1 MKCDIADAASVK
13 KVMAEM
19 KSSGLPAV
27 RGAMHLAAVLDDATL
42 PNLTR
47 ENLQKAFGAK
57 VQGAQNLHDA
67 LDAKS
72 LDWLILFSS
81 TSALVGSPG
90 QANYSAAN
98 SALDALAFYWQQQ
111 GEKVWSVQ
119 WGPWAEA
126 GMAAQQGTVKRLRA
140 QGVGSLSNAFG
151 MSCLSSVINSSSSM
165 LVAQPTRWSKYLQ
178 QSAQVP
184 PFLTRFRGANANRNV
199 DRSAQDLS
207 PEGVLA
213 FVRSVAAESTGMA
226 ISDDTILTESGM
238 DSLSAVEFRNRLV
251 AEYGVKLN
259 ERSAGVPLLLIPGA
273 LQTVDAFKPLASM
286 VPVPV
291 MGWDWP
297 VAAQESLAVV
307 ATEAVRQL
315 RDLRPTGPYRLGGHS
330 IGGVLAAEMAR
341 QLEAA
346 GETVEAVVLLDTR
359 TLPPFVPLTP
369 PEGVTIPSQLTW
381 QLQCLADHPA
391 LATVAAPVLL
401 FRAQDLST
409 VGPLEGFLGSAF
421 QDDEEV
427 ARRLAKV
434 AATVRT
440 RTVAGRHFSLYAEP
454 QVGELAL
461 QLCGQLAA
469 L

>member
-1 MKCDIADAASVK
+1 
-13 KVMAEM
+13 
-19 KSSGLPAV
+19 
-27 RGAMHLAAVLDDATL
+27 
-42 PNLTR
+42 
-47 ENLQKAFGAK
+47 
-57 VQGAQNLHDA
+57 
-67 LDAKS
+67 
-72 LDWLILFSS
+72 
-81 TSALVGSPG
+81 
-90 QANYSAAN
+90 
-98 SALDALAFYWQQQ
+98 
-111 GEKVWSVQ
+111 
-119 WGPWAEA
+119 
-126 GMAAQQGTVKRLRA
+126 
-140 QGVGSLSNAFG
+140 
-151 MSCLSSVINSSSSM
+151 
-165 LVAQPTRWSKYLQ
+165 
-178 QSAQVP
+178 
-184 PFLTRFRGANANRNV
+184 
-199 DRSAQDLS
+199 
-207 PEGVLA
+207 
-213 FVRSVAAESTGMA
+213 MA

-251 AEYGVKLN
+251 AEYGVNLTNTFILDHPTVAAIATFLAEQVAGNAPAASAQAIVKLN
-259 ERSAGVPLLLIPGA
+259 ERTTGVPLLLIPGA

-297 VAAQESLAVV
+297 VTAQESLAVV